1 MKNIKLWLW
10 KLKPR
15 IHFLRDVIYINWLGY
30 EWFIPRG
37 GQGLW

>member
-1 MKNIKLWLW
+1 MKNIKIWLC

-30 EWFIPRG
+30 ELIIPRK
-37 GQGLW
+37 

>member
-15 IHFLRDVIYINWLGY
+15 IHFLRDVIYINWFGF

-37 GQGLW
+37 EN